1 MTNNR
6 FTSVARGDLAKV
18 IYESVRQDVETV
30 FGDAV
35 VSIEETGEEIVVGLA
50 GGARRQF
57 DLLVGADGLHSG
69 VRKLLWGPQE
79 KFERRL
85 GYHVAAFDAQGYPHR
100 DDNTYVSYAEPGLS
114 VSRFAMRDERTLFLL
129 VFDDAHFV
137 GPEPASV
144 AERKS
149 TLHAVFEKCGWET
162 AEVLRALDGVEEVYF
177 DRVSQIEAPSWS
189 KGRTVLIGDAAA
201 CPSLLAG
208 EGVGL
213 AMTEAYV
220 LAGELHRARGDV
232 GAAFRSYESRLR
244 TFIEGKQKS
253 ARAFAT
259 SFAPRT
265 AFGIWLR
272 NVATKLLVI
281 PPMADL
287 LIGGS
292 VRDKFDLPD
301 YEM

>member
-1 MTNNR
+1 
-6 FTSVARGDLAKV
+6 
-18 IYESVRQDVETV
+18 
-30 FGDAV
+30 
-35 VSIEETGEEIVVGLA
+35 
-50 GGARRQF
+50 
-57 DLLVGADGLHSG
+57 
-69 VRKLLWGPQE
+69 
-79 KFERRL
+79 
-85 GYHVAAFDAQGYPHR
+85 
-100 DDNTYVSYAEPGLS
+100 
-114 VSRFAMRDERTLFLL
+114 
-129 VFDDAHFV
+129 
-137 GPEPASV
+137 
-144 AERKS
+144 
-149 TLHAVFEKCGWET
+149 
-162 AEVLRALDGVEEVYF
+162 
-177 DRVSQIEAPSWS
+177 
-189 KGRTVLIGDAAA
+189 
-201 CPSLLAG
+201 LAG